1 MGEVTGGY
9 GGGDGEQ
16 VMGEAMGRMGEAML
30 VKGMQVETM
39 VEEGMMVGLVHV
51 AAAEVMQEEVM
62 EVEGTQVEVVT
73 VAKVVMAEGLQVVEE
88 VMGKVMVA
96 EVMEVEAT
104 VAVPGGA
111 HHGRGGHSGG
121 IAVGSRWLA
130 LWVSPGPP
138 GALPAPPWARAS
150 AKGLPP
156 QPVLRLG
163 RRWGHLGA
171 GRVPPRGG
179 W

>member
-1 MGEVTGGY
+1 
-9 GGGDGEQ
+9 
-16 VMGEAMGRMGEAML
+16 ML

-39 VEEGMMVGLVHV
+39 VEEGMMVGE

-62 EVEGTQVEVVT
+62 EVEGMQVEVVM
-73 VAKVVMAEGLQVVEE
+73 VAEVVMAEGLQVVEE
-88 VMGKVMVA
+88 VMGKVTVA

-111 HHGRGGHSGG
+111 HRGRGGHSGG

-138 GALPAPPWARAS
+138 GALPAPPWAARPPRGSHHSLPS
-150 AKGLPP
+150 AWGDLA
-156 QPVLRLG
+156 G
-163 RRWGHLGA
+163 RWGHLSA

>member
-1 MGEVTGGY
+1 M
-9 GGGDGEQ
+9 
-16 VMGEAMGRMGEAML
+16 

-51 AAAEVMQEEVM
+51 VGEAAVAEVMQEVM
-62 EVEGTQVEVVT
+62 EVEGMQVEVVT
-73 VAKVVMAEGLQVVEE
+73 VAEVVMAEGLQVVEE
-88 VMGKVMVA
+88 VMGKVTVA

-111 HHGRGGHSGG
+111 HPGRGGHSGG
-121 IAVGSRWLA
+121 IPVGSRWLA

-138 GALPAPPWARAS
+138 GALPAPPWASAS

-156 QPVLRLG
+156 QPALCLG
-163 RRWGHLGA
+163 HPGRGWGHLGA